1 MLEPV
6 PVTLRDEGSWNSGL
20 PAGAVGLLMMHLLN
34 HDYTANEK
42 RVFPSLGVDMKT
54 RRKADNVPDVK
65 VRQTH
70 EYRKINKAL
79 SMELLSALLLTR
91 LDSAREVFSWCE
103 TRNGLPHRYA
113 PCGLADITASYPAS
127 GEIPAF
133 RVVAEVSAKR
143 EVTRESY
150 TRQLSQALDHA
161 AQLAEKSGGEP
172 VYALVINAGRIGSDR
187 ELQEVYRSFVKNKK
201 IKPDGPVRLLPI
213 YTGDLAVALRDLE
226 VGLSPDR
233 FRFGGRRVGGG
244 FRDASRWV
252 DAIGSERR
260 PRLDVQ
266 SVGRHYRC
274 RADAVAWNW
283 QETASAEI
291 VETGE
296 HRFVGPCS
304 ASIRPTRGRNAVK
317 LTGLG
322 TPGGHASLWGANP
335 YSTPQSGLKLE
346 FAPHRL

>member
-103 TRNGLPHRYA
+103 TRNGLPHRHA
-113 PCGLADITASYPAS
+113 PAGLADLTASYPAS
-127 GEIPAF
+127 GEAPAF

-161 AQLAEKSGGEP
+161 AQLAEESGEEP
-172 VYALVINAGRIGSDR
+172 VYALVINAGRIGSDTV
-187 ELQEVYRSFVKNKK
+187 LQDVYRSFVKSKK

-233 FRFGGRRVGGG
+233 FRFGADVLAEVFETLHDGLMQSEPNGDPDWMCKAWTDIIDAGPTQSLGIGRKP
-244 FRDASRWV
+244 
-252 DAIGSERR
+252 
-260 PRLDVQ
+260 PRLK
-266 SVGRHYRC
+266 S
-274 RADAVAWNW
+274 
-283 QETASAEI
+283 
-291 VETGE
+291 
-296 HRFVGPCS
+296 
-304 ASIRPTRGRNAVK
+304 
-317 LTGLG
+317 
-322 TPGGHASLWGANP
+322 
-335 YSTPQSGLKLE
+335 
-346 FAPHRL
+346 